1 MSNKK
6 LVFEGASTALITP
19 FSDGEIDYPSLGKII
34 ESQINEGI
42 SALVLLGTTGEA
54 STISEGERQEIIS
67 FAKSVIKKRVPLIVG
82 TGTNNTEVTLRYSR
96 NAYYQGADGLLIVT
110 PYYNKSTPKGLCDH
124 YLSVAKAVDLPII
137 IYNVPSRTG
146 VNIPISVYSE
156 LSRVENLVGIKEA
169 SGNIPYLAEILD
181 TCGDLFAIY
190 TGNDDLILP
199 TLALGG
205 KGAISVVS
213 NLMPKTVSEL
223 CSSVS
228 CGDIKKGRE
237 LQLYL
242 SKLIKAMFIEVNP
255 IPVKYAMS
263 VLGYCQNQLRLPLCI
278 STKQEEILSV
288 LREYSLCSL

>member
-1 MSNKK
+1 
-6 LVFEGASTALITP
+6 
-19 FSDGEIDYPSLGKII
+19 
-34 ESQINEGI
+34 
-42 SALVLLGTTGEA
+42 
-54 STISEGERQEIIS
+54 
-67 FAKSVIKKRVPLIVG
+67 
-82 TGTNNTEVTLRYSR
+82 
-96 NAYYQGADGLLIVT
+96 
-110 PYYNKSTPKGLCDH
+110 
-124 YLSVAKAVDLPII
+124 
-137 IYNVPSRTG
+137 
-146 VNIPISVYSE
+146 
-156 LSRVENLVGIKEA
+156 VENLVGIKEA

-228 CGDIKKGRE
+228 SGDIKKGRE

-263 VLGYCQNQLRLPLCI
+263 VLGYCQNQLRLPLCV

-288 LREYSLCSL
+288 LKEYSLC